1 MKQLSILGAT
11 GSIGTQTLDLVRRN
25 PEEYQVLVLTGGT
38 NIALLSQ
45 QIETFH
51 PKLAV
56 TARESDAALLGRK
69 YPAVQVL
76 HGRTGLLEAASYPE
90 VDLVLNALVGILGL
104 EPTHAAVKTGKT
116 IALAN
121 KESLVAGGAWIM
133 SQVQKHGIQLLPVD
147 SEHNAIFQCL
157 EGNRPEEVKRIL
169 LTASGGPFRGYTLE
183 QLQQVTLEQ
192 SLSHPNWNMGKKIT
206 IDSATMMNKGL
217 EVIEASRLFGLPGSK
232 IQVVI
237 HPQSIIHS
245 MVEFQDRAV
254 LAELGEADMRIP
266 ISHALAYPKRLRNE
280 FQSLDL
286 TRISSLTFEEPDLS
300 VFRCLKLAYDALD
313 AGDSYPVVLNAANE
327 VLVDLFLRGR
337 INFLKIQETLERM
350 LSHHQGCKMEDLETI
365 LELDRIS
372 REDVIRW
379 VS

>member
-56 TARESDAALLGRK
+56 TARESDAALLGRE

-286 TRISSLTFEEPDLS
+286 TRIGSLTFEEPDLS

-337 INFLKIQETLERM
+337 INFLQIQETLERM

-372 REDVIRW
+372 REEVIQW

>member
-56 TARESDAALLGRK
+56 TARESDAALLGRE

-286 TRISSLTFEEPDLS
+286 TRIGSLTFEEPDLS

-337 INFLKIQETLERM
+337 ISFLQI
-350 LSHHQGCKMEDLETI
+350 
-365 LELDRIS
+365 
-372 REDVIRW
+372 
-379 VS
+379 

>member
-286 TRISSLTFEEPDLS
+286 TRIGSLTFEEPDLS

-337 INFLKIQETLERM
+337 INFLQIQETLERM

-372 REDVIRW
+372 REEVIQW

>member
-1 MKQLSILGAT
+1 MKHLSILGST
-11 GSIGTQTLDLVRRN
+11 GSIGTQTLDLVKRN

-56 TARESDAALLGRK
+56 TARESDAALLGSK
-69 YPAVQVL
+69 YPAVKVL
-76 HGRTGLLEAASYPE
+76 HGRTGLLEAASHPD

-133 SQVQKHGIQLLPVD
+133 SQVQQHGIQLLPVD

-169 LTASGGPFRGYTLE
+169 LTASGGPFRGYSLE

-192 SLSHPNWNMGKKIT
+192 ALDHPSWNMGKKIT

-254 LAELGEADMRIP
+254 LGELGDADMRIP
-266 ISHALAYPKRLRNE
+266 ISHALAYPQRSRNE
-280 FQSLDL
+280 FPSLDL
-286 TRISSLTFEEPDLS
+286 TRIGSLTFEQPDLS

-313 AGDSYPVVLNAANE
+313 AGDSYTVVLNAANE

-337 INFLKIQETLERM
+337 ISFLQIQETLERM
-350 LSHHQGCKMEDLETI
+350 LSHHQGSKMEDLETI

-372 REDVIRW
+372 REDVIQW